1 MSCDAITGSLLAERG
16 VDINFIGGH
25 GEFQIPST
33 SLHHTV
39 ARTDTVL
46 LQRLL
51 TEPGIYL
58 KGWAGGQSPFSVPC
72 AHGRLDEMVVLLNTG
87 SVGINVGGLGDPPIC
102 PVVERGHLEAVRLF
116 VQQGGHLQISRGMM
130 TAHNTVLC
138 TAAQDENS
146 EMVRALLRTGEIDPN
161 VENRWFQALLSVAS
175 KGAHLLAIDALLAD
189 RRLSLCSIVAA
200 VNFATSA
207 SVGREAIRSKII
219 HGLGAHQESKLAR
232 SPRQKISAFFFMAN
246 INRVK
251 RCQSP
256 SMRLEGGH
264 C

>member
-1 MSCDAITGSLLAERG
+1 MLAERG

-25 GEFQIPST
+25 ASSKCLRLLCIIPC
-33 SLHHTV
+33 V

-51 TEPGIYL
+51 AEPGIYL
-58 KGWAGGQSPFSVPC
+58 KGRAGGQSPFSVPC
-72 AHGRLDEMVVLLNTG
+72 AHGRLDEKVVLLNTG

-102 PVVERGHLEAVRLF
+102 PAVERGHLEAVRLF
-116 VQQGGHLQISRGMM
+116 VQQGGRLQISRGMM

-161 VENRWFQALLSVAS
+161 IENWWFQALLSVAA

-189 RRLSLCSIVAA
+189 RRLSLCSIVSA

-207 SVGREAIRSKII
+207 SVREGGKAIRSKII
-219 HGLGAHQESKLAR
+219 HGLGAHQESKLAQ
-232 SPRQKISAFFFMAN
+232 SPRQKISAFFFIAN
-246 INRVK
+246 INRMK